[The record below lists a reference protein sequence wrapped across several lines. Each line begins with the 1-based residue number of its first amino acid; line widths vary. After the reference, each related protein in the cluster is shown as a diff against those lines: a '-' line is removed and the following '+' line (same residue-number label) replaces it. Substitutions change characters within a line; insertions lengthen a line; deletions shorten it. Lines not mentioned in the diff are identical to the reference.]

1 MVATRIFLYTTK
13 GAPQNHRLK
22 YATVIVIVTLSLSLP
37 NLLLAQSELTLESL
51 AERVETL
58 FSGQNDLKTRMAAIE
73 TRSAPTP
80 TKTSS
85 PTATSTPNARVTSQV
100 RLTATAQAVK
110 VRLTATAR
118 ARATEET
125 GNQLSEVE
133 YLEIF
138 TENAELVTMAMDGLA
153 MSFRRPQLSDS
164 NWRELL
170 NVWLETFPYVQQNI
184 SDLVPP
190 SSLKRGHDTFLRGIV
205 YCVTGAE
212 LIADGVKNLE
222 SSRFTEAAGEFED
235 CTRITTEAL
244 NIVGR

>member
-1 MVATRIFLYTTK
+1 MNRRA
-13 GAPQNHRLK
+13 K
-22 YATVIVIVTLSLSLP
+22 YAVGIVIIVLSLSLP
-37 NLLLAQSELTLESL
+37 NLLLAQGELTLASL
-51 AERVETL
+51 AERVESL
-58 FSGQNDLKTRMAAIE
+58 FSGQSELKARMAAME
-73 TRSAPTP
+73 TRLAPTP
-80 TKTSS
+80 TKTSR
-85 PTATSTPNARVTSQV
+85 PTATSTPNARATSQV
-100 RLTATAQAVK
+100 RLTATAQAVT

-118 ARATEET
+118 ARATEEA

-190 SSLKRGHDTFLRGIV
+190 SSLKRGHDTFLRGIA

-212 LIADGVKNLE
+212 LVAEGVKNLE
-222 SSRFTEAAGEFED
+222 SSKFTEAAGEFED
-235 CTRITTEAL
+235 CTQITAEAL